1 MPVCSPS
8 PIETAAVRVGL
19 RSGGGCTGSI
29 GGCVVSILGILDG
42 GGSVVLLSSLGETT
56 TDRLTCLGGL
66 G

>member
-1 MPVCSPS
+1 M
-8 PIETAAVRVGL
+8 RVGL